1 MTEQNEVVTYNK
13 EEIVKDTPN
22 FMVVRKADGKFGKI
36 MKYEKLITIEPQ
48 TIEEKKELFSIM
60 NEDDNDKVV
69 PMKDA
74 VGMNLEIVDFFTSP
88 YESLNE
94 DTGATEY
101 GVTTTIK
108 STDGMYYVTSSKSV
122 YYSLLAMVNAFGMP
136 HTPDYVPIAFTITS
150 TKQQRG
156 NQINIKLV

>member
-1 MTEQNEVVTYNK
+1 MTEQNDVVVFNK
-13 EEIVKDTPN
+13 QEIVNETPN
-22 FMVVRKADGKFGKI
+22 FLTVKGADGKFKKI
-36 MKYEKLITIEPQ
+36 MKYQQLITIEPQ
-48 TIEEKKELFSIM
+48 TLEEKKELFSVM
-60 NEDDNDKVV
+60 NEDDNEKVV

-74 VGMNLEIVDFFTSP
+74 VGMNLEILEFFTTP
-88 YESLNE
+88 YESLDE
-94 DTGATEY
+94 DTGETTY

-136 HTPDYVPIAFTITS
+136 HSDGYVPIAFTITS

-156 NQINIKLV
+156 NQTNIKLI